1 MQTVLFTSTIFG
13 PIHSRRLGTSLGI
26 NLMPNDGKVCSFD
39 CLYCE
44 AGFNAQGIGTTGLP
58 TRKDVASA
66 LENKL
71 SQMKNGGEN
80 LDVITFSGNGEPT
93 LHPEFSEIIDDVIS
107 LRDKY
112 FPNVKISV
120 LSNSTRIHIAKTA
133 EALRKVDNNIL
144 KLDSAINA
152 TAHAIDHPVNK
163 DYDVKDIIARL
174 ADFGGKCI
182 VQTMFIRG
190 TYGGVTFDNT
200 TEPEISA
207 LIEAYKAIKPSEV
220 MIYSIDRKTPAD
232 GLVKITAEELDVI
245 AEKIRKAGIKVMAAS

>member
-1 MQTVLFTSTIFG
+1 
-13 PIHSRRLGTSLGI
+13 
-26 NLMPNDGKVCSFD
+26 MPNDGKVCSFD

-44 AGFNAQGIGTTGLP
+44 AGFNAQGTGATGLP
-58 TRKDVASA
+58 TRSEVASL

-71 SQMKNGGEN
+71 SEMKNAGEN
-80 LDVITFSGNGEPT
+80 LNVITFSGNGEPT

-120 LSNSTRIHIAKTA
+120 LSNSTRVHIAKTA
-133 EALRKVDNNIL
+133 DALRKVDNNIL

-152 TAHAIDHPVNK
+152 TAFAIDRPVNK
-163 DYDVKDIIARL
+163 GYDVKDIIAHL
-174 ADFGGKCI
+174 ADFDGKCI

-190 TYGGVTFDNT
+190 TYSGVTFDNT
-200 TEPEISA
+200 TEAEVAA
-207 LIEAYKAIKPSEV
+207 LIEAYKTIKPSEV

-232 GLVKITAEELDVI
+232 GLVKITAEELGII
-245 AEKIRKAGIKVMAAS
+245 AEKIRKAGIKVLAAS